1 MAALDRLPTPVQRAI
16 RPFLDD
22 PSAPRAAVFDA
33 DGTLWRGDVGEDLL
47 RYLGANALLP
57 HAPPGVFAKYDE
69 LHTATPVEAY
79 GFAVQVM
86 QGVAEVELNRICD
99 TFFAQRFVGRVFPFV
114 RPLFDLLRSRGVD
127 VWICSAS
134 PRWIVEAGARSLGLE
149 PTNVIGVD
157 VEVEQGVLTDTL
169 RLPVTAGPGKVAWLQ
184 RKKVAFGFAAGNGE
198 LDLDMLQAA
207 AYRLVVAP
215 FDGSENSLVRH
226 ARTHDWPILKT

>member
-57 HAPPGVFAKYDE
+57 HAPLGVFAKYDE
-69 LHTATPVEAY
+69 LHAATPVEAY

-99 TFFAQRFVGRVFPFV
+99 TFFAQRFAGRVFPFV
-114 RPLFDLLRSRGVD
+114 RPLFDLLRSSGVD

-149 PTNVIGVD
+149 PANVIGVD

-169 RLPVTAGPGKVAWLQ
+169 RLPVTAGPGKVTWLQ

-198 LDLDMLQAA
+198 LDLDMLQVA

-215 FDGSENSLVRH
+215 FDGLENSLVRH

>member
-1 MAALDRLPTPVQRAI
+1 MAAFDRLPTPVQRAI

-22 PSAPRAAVFDA
+22 ATAPRAAVFDA

-47 RYLGANALLP
+47 RYLGANGLLP
-57 HAPPGVFAKYDE
+57 HAPPGVFAKYDA
-69 LHTATPVEAY
+69 LHMATPVEAY

-86 QGVAEVELNRICD
+86 QGVAEVELNRICE
-99 TFFAQRFVGRVFPFV
+99 TFFTQRFAGRVFPFV
-114 RPLFDLLRSRGVD
+114 RPLFDVLRTSGVD

-157 VEVEQGVLTDTL
+157 VEVEQGLLTDTL
-169 RLPVTAGPGKVAWLQ
+169 RLPITAGPGKVTWLQ
-184 RKKVAFGFAAGNGE
+184 RKKVAFGFAAGNGD
-198 LDLDMLQAA
+198 LDIDMLQAA
-207 AYRLVVAP
+207 AHRLVVTP

>member
-16 RPFLDD
+16 RPFLADA
-22 PSAPRAAVFDA
+22 SAPRAAVFDA

-57 HAPPGVFAKYDE
+57 HAPPGVFAKYDA
-69 LHTATPVEAY
+69 LHGETPVEAY

-86 QGVAEVELNRICD
+86 QGLSEVELNRISES
-99 TFFAQRFVGRVFPFV
+99 FFAQRFAGRVFPFV
-114 RPLFDLLRSRGVD
+114 RPLFDVLRTSGVD

-149 PTNVIGVD
+149 TRNVIGVD
-157 VEVEQGVLTDTL
+157 VEVEQGALTNRL
-169 RLPVTAGPGKVAWLQ
+169 RLPVTAGPGKVTWLQ
-184 RKKVAFGFAAGNGE
+184 RKQVSFGFAAGNGE
-198 LDLDMLQAA
+198 LDLDMLLAA
-207 AYRLVVAP
+207 AHRLVVAP

-226 ARTHDWPILKT
+226 ARSHDWPILKT

>member
-1 MAALDRLPTPVQRAI
+1 MAAFDRLPTPVQRAL

-22 PSAPRAAVFDA
+22 AAAPRAAVFDA

-57 HAPPGVFAKYDE
+57 HAPPGVFAKYDA
-69 LHTATPVEAY
+69 LHATTPVEAY

-86 QGVAEVELNRICD
+86 QGVAEVELNRICES
-99 TFFAQRFVGRVFPFV
+99 FFAQRFVGRVFPFV
-114 RPLFDLLRSRGVD
+114 RPLFDVLRSSGVA

-134 PRWIVEAGARSLGLE
+134 PRWVVEAGARSLGLE

-157 VEVEQGVLTDTL
+157 VDMRQGVLTDVL
-169 RLPVTAGPGKVAWLQ
+169 RLPVTAGPGKVTWLQ
-184 RKKVAFGFAAGNGE
+184 RKKVSFGFAAGNGE

-207 AYRLVVAP
+207 SHRLVVAP
-215 FDGSENSLVRH
+215 FDGIENSLVRH